1 MKADSLNNCKSERGI
16 KGALD
21 LFVLFLSLVLVINI
35 SVDTLSNIPFYKQPE
50 FLKVQFWVCILF
62 LVVFFIELLLAKDKK
77 KFFISHFIFLLVAI
91 PYHAIFSAI
100 GWTSS
105 PEISYIFRFVPLIR
119 GGYALAIIAGWFTK
133 NKITGLFVAYLMIL
147 LISIYFGSLA
157 FYYSEFNLNPL
168 VKGYS
173 DALWWA
179 FMDATTV
186 GSNIIAVTPLGKVL
200 SVMLAAVGMMMF
212 PIFTV
217 YITNLVER
225 KNKEQTQ

>member
-105 PEISYIFRFVPLIR
+105 PEVSYIFRFVPLIR
-119 GGYALAIIAGWFTK
+119 GGYALAIIASWFTK

>member
-1 MKADSLNNCKSERGI
+1 MKTKTTDARIENKGI
-16 KGALD
+16 QGVLD
-21 LFVLFLSLVLVINI
+21 ILVLVLSLILVINI
-35 SVDTLSNIPFYKQPE
+35 SADTLNNIPFYTQPE
-50 FLKVQFWVCILF
+50 FLKVQFWVCICF
-62 LVVFFIELLLAKDKK
+62 LLVFCIEFFLAPDKT
-77 KFFISHFIFLLVAI
+77 KFFARHFIFLLVAI
-91 PYHAIFSAI
+91 PYHAIFSAL
-100 GWTSS
+100 GWVST
-105 PEISYIFRFVPLIR
+105 PEVSYIFRFVPLIR

-147 LISIYFGSLA
+147 LLCIYFGSLA
-157 FYYSEFNLNPL
+157 FYFSELNINPL
-168 VKGYS
+168 VKGYP

-186 GSNIIAVTPLGKVL
+186 GSNIIAVTPTGKVL

-225 KNKEQTQ
+225 KNKEKA

>member
-1 MKADSLNNCKSERGI
+1 MLMKTDSSNKCMHR
-16 KGALD
+16 KGFKGFLD
-21 LFVLFLSLVLVINI
+21 IAVLFLSLILVVNI
-35 SVDTLSNIPFYKQPE
+35 SVDTLQNIPFYTQPE
-50 FLKVQFWVCILF
+50 FLKVQFWICILF
-62 LVVFFIELLLAKDKK
+62 LVIFFIELFTATDKK
-77 KFFISHFIFLLVAI
+77 RFFSRHFIFLLVAI
-91 PYHAIFSAI
+91 PYHAIFSAF

-105 PEISYIFRFVPLIR
+105 LEVAYIFRFIPLVR

-147 LISIYFGSLA
+147 IICIYFGSLA
-157 FYYSEFNLNPL
+157 FYFTEFNMNPL
-168 VKGYS
+168 VKSYS

-186 GSNIIAVTPLGKVL
+186 GSNIIAVTPTGKVL

-217 YITNLVER
+217 YITNIVER
-225 KNKEQTQ
+225 NNKE

>member
-1 MKADSLNNCKSERGI
+1 MKADSLNKCKPGRGI

-35 SVDTLSNIPFYKQPE
+35 SVDTLNNIPFYKQPE

-62 LVVFFIELLLAKDKK
+62 LGVFFIELFLAKDKK
-77 KFFISHFIFLLVAI
+77 KFFFSHFIFLLVAI

-105 PEISYIFRFVPLIR
+105 PEVSYIFRFVPLIR
-119 GGYALAIIAGWFTK
+119 GGYALAIIAGWFTQ

-157 FYYSEFNLNPL
+157 FYYSELNLNPL

-173 DALWWA
+173 DAIWWA

-225 KNKEQTQ
+225 RNKERNQ

>member
-105 PEISYIFRFVPLIR
+105 PEVSYIFRFVPLIR

-173 DALWWA
+173 DAIWWA

>member
-105 PEISYIFRFVPLIR
+105 PEVSYIFRFVPLIR

>member
-1 MKADSLNNCKSERGI
+1 MKTDSSNHRTQG
-16 KGALD
+16 KGLTSLLD
-21 LFVLFLSLVLVINI
+21 IIVLILSVVLVVDI
-35 SVDTLSNIPFYKQPE
+35 SVDTLQNIPFYTQSE
-50 FLKVQFWVCILF
+50 FMKIQFGVCILF

-105 PEISYIFRFVPLIR
+105 PEVSYIFRFVPLIR

-133 NKITGLFVAYLMIL
+133 NKITGLFIAYLMIL
-147 LISIYFGSLA
+147 FTCIYFGSLA
-157 FYYSEFNLNPL
+157 FYFTEFNINPL
-168 VKGYS
+168 VHHYS

>member
-1 MKADSLNNCKSERGI
+1 MKTDSSNHRTQG
-16 KGALD
+16 KGLTSLLD
-21 LFVLFLSLVLVINI
+21 IIVLILSVVLVVDI
-35 SVDTLSNIPFYKQPE
+35 SVDTLQNIPFYTQSE
-50 FLKVQFWVCILF
+50 FMKIQFGVCISF
-62 LVVFFIELLLAKDKK
+62 LAIFFIELSTAKDKK
-77 KFFISHFIFLLVAI
+77 RFFIHHFIFLLVAI
-91 PYHAIFSAI
+91 PYHAIFSLF

-105 PEISYIFRFVPLIR
+105 PEVSYLFRFVPLIR

-173 DALWWA
+173 DAIWWA

-217 YITNLVER
+217 YITTLVER